1 MRRIAFL
8 IVMLAAAA
16 GCASSS
22 TSRAAATPV
31 AQTADV
37 ACDPS
42 WNPPSEME
50 MSIGETTHGP
60 REAKTEM
67 VDPVRIP
74 KQEKPRGVVHA
85 ATY

>member
-1 MRRIAFL
+1 MSRIAFL

-16 GCASSS
+16 GCASTS
-22 TSRAAATPV
+22 TPRAAAAPV
-31 AQTADV
+31 VQSADV

-50 MSIGETTHGP
+50 MSIGETHAP
-60 REAKTEM
+60 REAKPEM